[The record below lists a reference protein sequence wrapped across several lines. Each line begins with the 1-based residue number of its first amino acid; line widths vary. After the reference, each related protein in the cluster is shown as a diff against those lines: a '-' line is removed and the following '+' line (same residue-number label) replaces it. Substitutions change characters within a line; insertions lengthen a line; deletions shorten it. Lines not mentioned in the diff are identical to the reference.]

1 MLDLQKATLDQSY
14 NAMMAMRDQSEMMMQ
29 NVMDQATWIPAE
41 SKMVVKGWINTL
53 KKSEYDC
60 KQMMDDYFASIENFF
75 MVPDMDQPSETPQA
89 AKKPAT
95 AKK

>member
-1 MLDLQKATLDQSY
+1 
-14 NAMMAMRDQSEMMMQ
+14 
-29 NVMDQATWIPAE
+29 
-41 SKMVVKGWINTL
+41 
-53 KKSEYDC
+53 
-60 KQMMDDYFASIENFF
+60 MDDYFASIENFF